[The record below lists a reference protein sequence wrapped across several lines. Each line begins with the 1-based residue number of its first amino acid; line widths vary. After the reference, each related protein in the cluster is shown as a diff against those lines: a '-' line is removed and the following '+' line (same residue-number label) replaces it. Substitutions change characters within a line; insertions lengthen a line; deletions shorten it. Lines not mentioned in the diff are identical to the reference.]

1 MAESM
6 KSIQNSLNLPP
17 EIEEQLKQALT
28 HLHFKRGERI
38 TSLSEMRDN
47 LFYITQGSARLFYI
61 LSGKEHTFSFAL
73 EDEVLLMSHVL
84 LYSPDVVVTVEFLEP
99 TDVIL
104 IQQATLHNTMR
115 AVSNPA
121 LLTSLHQA
129 FATGLLRYCQFLE
142 ERLMM
147 LQNTSATERYAWMC
161 RRYPRIV
168 ERATVTQ
175 VASFLGLT
183 RETLYRIRSQKYT
196 AGK

>member
-6 KSIQNSLNLPP
+6 TSLHTSLNLPP
-17 EIEEQLKQALT
+17 EIEEQFKQALT
-28 HLHFKRGERI
+28 RMHFKRGERI
-38 TSLSEMRDN
+38 TSLSELRDN
-47 LFYITQGSARLFYI
+47 LFYITRGSARLFYI

-73 EDEVLLMSHVL
+73 EDEVLLMSQVL

-104 IQQATLHNTMR
+104 IQQASLQNTVR
-115 AVSNPA
+115 TVNNPA
-121 LLTSLHQA
+121 LLTSLHQVRA
-129 FATGLLRYCQFLE
+129 NGLMRYCQFLE

-183 RETLYRIRSQKYT
+183 RETLYRIRSQKYN

>member
-6 KSIQNSLNLPP
+6 TLLHNSLNLPP
-17 EIEEQLKQALT
+17 EIEEQFRQALT
-28 HLHFKRGERI
+28 RLHFKRGERI
-38 TSLSEMRDN
+38 TSLSELRDN
-47 LFYITQGSARLFYI
+47 LFYITKGSARLFYI

-73 EDEVLLMSHVL
+73 EDEVLLMSQLL

-104 IQQATLHNTMR
+104 IQQASLQNTVR
-115 AVSNPA
+115 TVNDPA
-121 LLTSLHQA
+121 LHQLRA
-129 FATGLLRYCQFLE
+129 NGLMRYCQFLE

-183 RETLYRIRSQKYT
+183 RETLYRIRSQKYK